1 LDYPHPGT
9 VNFLDIQ
16 ANQGADTLTVRAQ
29 VPNPDGWLVAG
40 QIVNLTVEAGEPRQ
54 ALMIPQAALQVDQA
68 GSYVLIVDHDDKVQQ
83 ARVRLNQSEGPDIIV
98 QEGLQ
103 PGDRVIVQGIQNVR
117 PGQMVAPTVAAQ
129 ITP

>member
-1 LDYPHPGT
+1 
-9 VNFLDIQ
+9 
-16 ANQGADTLTVRAQ
+16 
-29 VPNPDGWLVAG
+29 
-40 QIVNLTVEAGEPRQ
+40 
-54 ALMIPQAALQVDQA
+54 MIPQAALQVDQA

-83 ARVRLNQSEGPDIIV
+83 ARVKLSQSEGPDIIV

-117 PGQMVAPTVAAQ
+117 PGQVVAPTVAAQ